1 MGTHREIEKC
11 RNEVEMKEYIV
22 KAQIKLEVEARNEDE
37 AKEIAMEDFSDFLR
51 NYSLADL
58 MEVREK

>member
-1 MGTHREIEKC
+1 
-11 RNEVEMKEYIV
+11 MKEYIV

-51 NYSLADL
+51 NYSLADI